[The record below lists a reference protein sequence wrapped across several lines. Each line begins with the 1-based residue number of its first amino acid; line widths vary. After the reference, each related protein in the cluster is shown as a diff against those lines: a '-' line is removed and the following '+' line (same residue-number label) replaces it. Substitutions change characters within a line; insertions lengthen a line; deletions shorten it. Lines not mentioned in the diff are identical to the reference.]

1 MKQALYCIFF
11 LALTACNTVAF
22 APLDDAYYWPEKQ
35 TALTT
40 TPSVSSTPS
49 APSVSSASS
58 SSMEVINQQDTTVTI
73 RIKR

>member
-49 APSVSSASS
+49 APSASS